1 MTPTLMRYVQP
12 QQRTTTTLHDDI
24 DLLQMGANSGDPR
37 YGEGWE
43 DDDDEGGAQA
53 QCAQQ

>member
-1 MTPTLMRYVQP
+1 M
-12 QQRTTTTLHDDI
+12 HDTNI
-24 DLLQMGANSGDPR
+24 KQMGANSGDPR

-43 DDDDEGGAQA
+43 EDDDGEGGAQA

>member
-1 MTPTLMRYVQP
+1 MTLTLMRYVQP